1 MTGCELIKWILDNHA
16 EDAEVI
22 YLQEDGIVTPIFS
35 PEVLENADVKAEYY
49 EALYLPD
56 EGRCV
61 IL

>member
-1 MTGCELIKWILDNHA
+1 MTGRELIAWIRENHA

-35 PEVLENADVKAEYY
+35 PEVRENADVKDEYY
-49 EALYLPD
+49 EARYLPD